1 MTGSSDTAHRGTNQ
15 PGPAPEGGIEALEH
29 LYGVIP
35 AGGAGTR
42 LWPRSRRDSPK
53 HVLALLGSGRPL
65 VAEAYDR
72 LSPLARQVFVLTEE
86 RQTRL
91 IHDLVPELPEGGMI
105 VEPAARGTTNALGLA
120 ALTLLDRDPDAIIV
134 STAADHVIGALPAFQ
149 QAARSAA
156 VIAERSKKLVT
167 IGLRPRYA
175 ATGFGYI
182 EAGAETRIDEE
193 TSLEVLRFVEKPDA
207 VEAQRYLHS
216 GRHFWNLNLFCWR
229 CDVFVEEL
237 RTHGPR
243 HYEGLVAA
251 LDKRKRGDE
260 TGAAEIYANLPVEA
274 VDYTVLEKTDRLLLV
289 PAEFE
294 WADVGSWSELA
305 DLLHSDESGNFVEGV
320 PVLIDTH
327 DSFISVPDKLVAVI
341 GLSDL
346 VVVDTEDALLVCPKS
361 RAQDVKKVVEI
372 LGRTGKTQYL

>member
-1 MTGSSDTAHRGTNQ
+1 MTGSSDTSRPDTTQHDAPPDEGT
-15 PGPAPEGGIEALEH
+15 EALEH

-35 AGGAGTR
+35 AGGVGTR
-42 LWPRSRRDSPK
+42 LWPRSRRHSPK
-53 HVLALLGSGRPL
+53 HVLPLSGSGRPL

-72 LSPLARQVFVLTEE
+72 LAPLASQVFVLTEE

-175 ATGFGYI
+175 GTGFGYI
-182 EAGAETRIDEE
+182 EAGAETRIDGE

-207 VEAQRYLHS
+207 AEAQRYLHS
-216 GRHFWNLNLFCWR
+216 GRHFWNMNLFCWR

-237 RTHGPR
+237 RAHGPR
-243 HYEGLVAA
+243 HYEGLIEA
-251 LDKRKRGDE
+251 LDKRKRGE
-260 TGAAEIYANLPVEA
+260 ESGAADIYAHLPVEA
-274 VDYTVLEKTDRLLLV
+274 VDYTILEKTDRLLLV

-305 DLLHSDESGNFVEGV
+305 DLLHSDESGNVVEGV
-320 PVLIDTH
+320 SVLIDTQ

-372 LGRTGKTQYL
+372 LGRTGKTRYL